1 MKILYD
7 LNRVL
12 DVQKTNTKEYIEIVN
27 VSKRPT
33 LFENQLIQKQVL
45 ISVDIWFLLAARV
58 KFNGS
63 LNRLT
68 EFKTQIQVMQKAAVT
83 LMFWIQYDSPCKNNE
98 NIIVGDDFLKKQN
111 LQSLQ
116 YNIIQFFGL
125 KRCTNEKFLRNFREK
140 QQYYTQLIQETIRT
154 SFGSGLNV
162 QNSFANYSVLSRVFN
177 PLVSINQADVV
188 KTFADE
194 QNAVFISELPKIE
207 RIVLHCIIQSQQINF
222 HISNMLET
230 KCTPY
235 EALTQYYVCK
245 VMNLENNSKNRQ
257 AIVKAFQGLAGR
269 RIKFITSKGI
279 NVYSIFPTSFLDFKT
294 GGTSYTLNPDI
305 LQNTELIETIKSYYN
320 TEKLTGFDARH
331 LLNSKIDVNIALTAI
346 EIINEIKLKDAAQS
360 CFSKKNISNRM
371 TYHPQPNWWRSLCNA
386 LNKFGYQVIINPKN
400 KDEFIVDVK

>member
-1 MKILYD
+1 MTLTGGGRKKFQKLVVRKAQKTIKKILREHN
-7 LNRVL
+7 LRIFFRTA
-12 DVQKTNTKEYIEIVN
+12 KRMKYIQMIYFFLPEMKNIE
-27 VSKRPT
+27 PC
-33 LFENQLIQKQVL
+33 F
-45 ISVDIWFLLAARV
+45 DIDKYESLVWF
-58 KFNGS
+58 
-63 LNRLT
+63 
-68 EFKTQIQVMQKAAVT
+68 
-83 LMFWIQYDSPCKNNE
+83 C
-98 NIIVGDDFLKKQN
+98 
-111 LQSLQ
+111 
-116 YNIIQFFGL
+116 
-125 KRCTNEKFLRNFREK
+125 
-140 QQYYTQLIQETIRT
+140 
-154 SFGSGLNV
+154 GLNIYRGRKDFYK
-162 QNSFANYSVLSRVFN
+162 S
-177 PLVSINQADVV
+177 
-188 KTFADE
+188 FADE